1 MMDNGFVIAD
11 LLEKVPASYAIP
23 PFSQMNCQ
31 QFEENE
37 VTETQNIARVR
48 IHVRHIKENNLFDK
62 VIPPNLTGT
71 INQLWTVSSLLTNF
85 RGPLFSFLEFDP
97 CIENN
102 NDLA

>member
-1 MMDNGFVIAD
+1 MIDKGLVIAD

-23 PFSQMNCQ
+23 PFSQINCQ

-37 VTETQNIARVR
+37 VTETQNVAEFTFVIL
-48 IHVRHIKENNLFDK
+48 KENHLFDK

-71 INQLWTVSSLLTNF
+71 INQLWTVPSLLTNF
-85 RGPLFSFLEFDP
+85 RGPLFLEFDP
-97 CIENN
+97 CMENN

>member
-1 MMDNGFVIAD
+1 MMDKGFVIAD

-48 IHVRHIKENNLFDK
+48 IHVEESEFTFVVLRRTIYLIKLFHQILQEPSISCGLFHLFLQILED
-62 VIPPNLTGT
+62 LF
-71 INQLWTVSSLLTNF
+71 F
-85 RGPLFSFLEFDP
+85 RV
-97 CIENN
+97 
-102 NDLA
+102 

>member
-1 MMDNGFVIAD
+1 MDPNDSVMMDKGFVIAG

-23 PFSQMNCQ
+23 PFSQINCQ

-48 IHVRHIKENNLFDK
+48 IHVERSNWRIKENHLFDK
-62 VIPPNLTGT
+62 VIPPILAET

-85 RGPLFSFLEFDP
+85 RGPLF
-97 CIENN
+97 
-102 NDLA
+102 